1 MKLYEGA
8 CAYVEAAGSAVTAVE
23 GANFRV
29 ALREGRAVV
38 DPASGEVEVSSIIRS
53 QDAPDKIRVGELKA
67 DSAGGYQFIES
78 PPVLDIIGRESRSL
92 QTRVTGQN
100 DKPIPDVPVI
110 FALSSKSLGMFPEGQ
125 VHSRQPPMP
134 RE

>member
-29 ALREGRAVV
+29 AVREGRAVV

-67 DSAGGYQFIES
+67 GFRRGIPIYRISTGTRYYRPRIPK
-78 PPVLDIIGRESRSL
+78 PPNASYGSE
-92 QTRVTGQN
+92 
-100 DKPIPDVPVI
+100 
-110 FALSSKSLGMFPEGQ
+110 
-125 VHSRQPPMP
+125 
-134 RE
+134 